1 MNKWVF
7 YCLLTLG
14 IVLRFL
20 HFGEAI
26 DDPHGWRQ
34 SETANYIYDFANN
47 GIDILH
53 PSVCWL
59 GNHKTLLL
67 EFPLP
72 EAMVAVLY
80 QWFGE
85 SHIWGRLIFYLFFL
99 GSLYYFYR
107 LIALISNQFIAQTA
121 SLVYLF
127 MPLSLFYSRALQVD
141 FAALFFC
148 NMMAVHFIQNM
159 RVGNK
164 THLVLGIL
172 AAALAFL
179 IKVPYAFAYSVVL
192 IAIILQEK
200 RYSFVFSNWYWLAIP
215 PALFVLWQ
223 WYSYQTNAAAPD
235 WEYIIGYRKFTDNS
249 AWYYGDLNQRLDIN
263 NWIILRD
270 RIYYEIIGIS
280 GLFLFVIGLIR
291 AIIQRQYILI
301 VWLLATVVYVLI
313 FFNLNRI
320 HNYYQIPFIP
330 ILAVLI
336 AVGIDAIRSLLS
348 KINSSI
354 IATAFILLFGYEAFL
369 YAEKNYY
376 IIQHNFVEVGQH
388 VQARTEAKELVIFNY
403 FDLDSKCPLFLYQA
417 RRNGWQLLSWG
428 LTPNH
433 ISRLKNEEG
442 AAYFA
447 CIRNQP
453 WEGEVGEYLSQFKM
467 EKIDLQYSDHYLYF
481 YDLKAVVAK
490 NE

>member
-7 YCLLTLG
+7 YCFVSLG
-14 IVLRFL
+14 IAWRFF

-34 SETANYIYDFANN
+34 SETANYIYDFAVN
-47 GIDILH
+47 GIDLLQ

-72 EAMVAVLY
+72 EAIVAVLY

-107 LIALISNQFIAQTA
+107 LIALISNKFIAQTA

-141 FAALFFC
+141 FTALFFC
-148 NMMAVHFIQNM
+148 NMMAVFFIQNM
-159 RVGNK
+159 RNGNRV
-164 THLVLGIL
+164 HLILGIVS
-172 AAALAFL
+172 AALAFL
-179 IKVPYAFAYSVVL
+179 IKIPYAFAYSVFL
-192 IAIILQEK
+192 IFIILQEK
-200 RYSFVFSNWYWLAIP
+200 RCAFVWNNWYWLAIP
-215 PALFVLWQ
+215 PSLFAIWQ

-249 AWYYGDLNQRLDIN
+249 AWYFGDINQRLDIN
-263 NWIILRD
+263 NWIILRN
-270 RIYYEIIGIS
+270 RLYNEILGIS
-280 GLFLFVIGLIR
+280 GLVLFAIGLIR
-291 AIIQRQYILI
+291 SILKRQYIFL
-301 VWLLATVVYVLI
+301 VWFLATVLYALI
-313 FFNLNRI
+313 FFNLNRN

-336 AVGIDAIRSLLS
+336 AFGFDAFRSLLS
-348 KINSSI
+348 KINPTI
-354 IATAFILLFGYEAFL
+354 IASFLLVLFAYEAIQ
-369 YAEKNYY
+369 YSENNYY
-376 IIQHNFVEVGQH
+376 IIQHNFSEVGQH
-388 VQARTEAKELVIFNY
+388 VQSRTAQEDLVIFNY
-403 FDLDSKCPLFLYQA
+403 YDLDSKCPLFLYQA

-428 LTPNH
+428 LTPTH

-447 CIRNQP
+447 CIRDQP
-453 WEGEVGEYLSQFKM
+453 WDGEVGEYLSQFQM
-467 EKIDLQYSDHYLYF
+467 EEIDLNASNQHLYF
-481 YDLKAVVAK
+481 YNLNAFVPD